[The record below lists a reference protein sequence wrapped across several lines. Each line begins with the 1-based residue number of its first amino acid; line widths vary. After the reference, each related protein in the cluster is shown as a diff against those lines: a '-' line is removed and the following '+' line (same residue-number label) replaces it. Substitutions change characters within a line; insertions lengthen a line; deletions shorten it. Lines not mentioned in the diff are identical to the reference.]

1 MLKIITDVDVGLG
14 VYEALLKA
22 KFDVKSAI
30 LLDASMPDSDILS
43 IANREERIVVTMDKD
58 FGELVFQNKLAH
70 HGVLLL
76 RLDNATGEEKAIV
89 ALYII
94 REFGKQL
101 TGKFSVYK
109 NGRLR
114 IRG

>member
-1 MLKIITDVDVGLG
+1 MLKIITDVDIGLT
-14 VYEALLKA
+14 VYEAILGA
-22 KFDVKSAI
+22 KYDVISAI
-30 LLDASMPDSDILS
+30 LLDASMPDADILS
-43 IANREERIVVTMDKD
+43 IANKEERLVVTMDKD

-76 RLDNATGEEKAIV
+76 RLDNATGEEKAIIV
-89 ALYII
+89 LRII
-94 REFGKQL
+94 QDFGNQL
-101 TGKFSVYK
+101 IGKFSVYK